1 MPQRQSRICRKG
13 LHSSIRL
20 RCKAPPAVDS
30 MGVECLW
37 RILLFAGV

>member
-13 LHSSIRL
+13 RRSSIAL
-20 RCKAPPAVDS
+20 RCKVPLAADS
-30 MGVECLW
+30 MGQECLW

>member
-13 LHSSIRL
+13 RPSSITL
-20 RCKAPPAVDS
+20 RCKVPLAADS
-30 MGVECLW
+30 MGLECLW